1 MFEKHRAVPGR
12 WKATRDITILWE
24 YECDLLLMKQ
34 WANRKC
40 DVKKRNSH
48 RHFSTRFCKNGVRW
62 RNKEVTSTVAT
73 VLSLFNQKGTYL
85 VIVTKYN
92 RAPFLQLLTGPW
104 SFPEYTSFLS
114 NSFEDYRLQLLSE
127 VIHSSKKLF
136 KSPLFEHTYAQ
147 RVAFRRKWFRGNTA
161 RYFFL

>member
-1 MFEKHRAVPGR
+1 
-12 WKATRDITILWE
+12 
-24 YECDLLLMKQ
+24 MKQ

-48 RHFSTRFCKNGVRW
+48 RHFSARFCKNGVRW
-62 RNKEVTSTVAT
+62 RNKQVTFTVAT

-92 RAPFLQLLTGPW
+92 RDPFLQSLTGPW

-147 RVAFRRKWFRGNTA
+147 RVAFLDSAGIQRGTFSCKSKSIKA
-161 RYFFL
+161 SYTMEYSRDFT

>member
-1 MFEKHRAVPGR
+1 
-12 WKATRDITILWE
+12 
-24 YECDLLLMKQ
+24 MKQ

-48 RHFSTRFCKNGVRW
+48 RHFNTRFCKNGVWW
-62 RNKEVTSTVAT
+62 RNKQVTSTVAA

-92 RAPFLQLLTGPW
+92 RALFLQSLTGPC

-114 NSFEDYRLQLLSE
+114 NSFEDHRLQLLSE

-147 RVAFRRKWFRGNTA
+147 KVAFRRK
-161 RYFFL
+161 